1 MHVSDTPPTTVFKK
15 EPLTPINSSNETVVS
30 SRNNGSNNNLVRS
43 QKSIA
48 VTDLRDTSLISDT
61 TRSSIPA
68 TSQRNSSLFKD
79 TYNIQNNN
87 SNSNNNNNDQINS
100 IVRPQKHTTNNN
112 QSNIAR
118 NGGSTIRPPL
128 TGDSK
133 SSASVL
139 RRNQDMKNLKKIH
152 ANTVSSTPIK
162 KNNVNNNNTNNINK
176 PGYRNSMDTQRAVK
190 RNTGE
195 YQRSN
200 ILFKS
205 RSHHSQIFPV
215 IDPVIA
221 TESTDEI
228 TKRDRRSS
236 TYTMNSL
243 PVYQLKG
250 SKHLLDSSSSLPPMV
265 ESNTTTTTTTTNSS
279 ASTIDMDSSFASTSS
294 RLSVRP
300 GSSKGPLNSANH
312 GNTSRT
318 TFSSPL
324 RRHYTTIIDDDDN
337 PGVIHV
343 AGHRIGE
350 GDVNFN
356 IVYDMLTGIRYTVS
370 SRLKGNN
377 DPSPKTLTSKDFS
390 YNNKLVFDRKGSEP
404 LQNSIL
410 THYEFKFKD
419 YAPKVFKELRRTF
432 GLNEKAYLESLT
444 SKYVLNELNSPGKS
458 GSFFYYSRDY
468 KYIIKTIHHSEH
480 THLRKTLERYYNYV
494 RKNPNTLICQFYGL
508 HRVKLPITFQ
518 TGIKNKKVYFIVM
531 NNLFPPDIPIDTTFD
546 LKGSL
551 WGRYT
556 KIPDYMQ
563 KHDDVNTNLLK
574 DRSNGSRIILKDLN
588 WLDQDEK
595 LHFDRIC
602 NQLFLKQLKN
612 DVNLLA
618 RLNTMDYS
626 LLVGVHFVERREDG
640 LIDFVDNSFETLNK
654 QAILKFLNQNDPSGL
669 PVNLF
674 THFDGGLL
682 SIDTTADGCQMIYF
696 IGIIDC
702 LTNYSIVKR
711 LETFWRGINHKLDVV
726 SAIPP
731 KNYAN
736 RFYKF
741 IENSMNNDKD
751 ARK

>member
-1 MHVSDTPPTTVFKK
+1 MHISDTFSSTMELKK
-15 EPLTPINSSNETVVS
+15 EQLTPIQSSNETMVS
-30 SRNNGSNNNLVRS
+30 SKNGSNSKLVRS
-43 QKSIA
+43 QKSI
-48 VTDLRDTSLISDT
+48 TMLDLRDTSLVSDT
-61 TRSSIPA
+61 TRSLIPT
-68 TSQRNSSLFKD
+68 TSQRNSQLFRD
-79 TYNIQNNN
+79 TYVM
-87 SNSNNNNNDQINS
+87 SNNNNNNNNDNNDNNNDIMNS
-100 IVRPQKHTTNNN
+100 LTRSQKQTTNNN
-112 QSNIAR
+112 QNDNTKNNNNA
-118 NGGSTIRPPL
+118 IRPL
-128 TGDSK
+128 MKGNSK

-139 RRNQDMKNLKKIH
+139 RRNQDIKNLKQKH
-152 ANTVSSTPIK
+152 TKTVSSTPIK
-162 KNNVNNNNTNNINK
+162 TNNVNNINK

-215 IDPVIA
+215 IDPVAAIDKA
-221 TESTDEI
+221 DEI
-228 TKRDRRSS
+228 LKRDRRSS

-250 SKHLLDSSSSLPPMV
+250 GKHHLDSSSSLPPMS

-300 GSSKGPLNSANH
+300 GSSKGPLNIGNN

-324 RRHYTTIIDDDDN
+324 RRHYTTIVDDDDRS
-337 PGVIHV
+337 GVIHA

-370 SRLKGNN
+370 SRLKNNN

-419 YAPKVFKELRRTF
+419 YAPRVFRELRKTF
-432 GLNEKAYLESLT
+432 GVDEKAYLESLT

-494 RKNPNTLICQFYGL
+494 RRNPNTLICQFYGL
-508 HRVKLPITFQ
+508 HRIKLPITFQ

-563 KHDDVNTNLLK
+563 IHDDVNTNLLK
-574 DRSNGSRIILKDLN
+574 ERSNGSRIILKDLN

-595 LHFDRIC
+595 LHFDRVC
-602 NQLFLKQLKN
+602 NQLFVKQLKN
-612 DVNLLA
+612 DVDLLSK
-618 RLNTMDYS
+618 LNTMDYS
-626 LLVGVHFVERREDG
+626 LLVGVHFVERPEDG
-640 LIDFVDNSFETLNK
+640 LTDFVDNSFETLNK
-654 QAILKFLNQNDPSGL
+654 HAIQRFLNQNDPSGL
-669 PVNLF
+669 PANLF